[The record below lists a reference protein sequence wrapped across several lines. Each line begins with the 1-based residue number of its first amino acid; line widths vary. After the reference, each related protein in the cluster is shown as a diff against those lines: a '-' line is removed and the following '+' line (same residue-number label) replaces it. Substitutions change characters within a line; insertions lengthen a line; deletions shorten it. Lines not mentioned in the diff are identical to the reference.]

1 MKPTLRSKPSGT
13 RPPRRAKQIIV
24 MNLFCFGLGYSA
36 EHFIKAYGDQFDTIA
51 GTARSHYALER
62 LGDPRVSGFMFDAE
76 RADPEIAAALT
87 RADALLV
94 SIPPDI
100 SVDPA
105 LAKFGRLLSQLPQ
118 RLRIIYLSTIG
129 VYGDRAGEWVDE
141 TRVPAPKQPR
151 SIARLRA
158 EKAWQALAKDDRKTI
173 QILRLAGIYGPGRN
187 ALVQLK
193 NGTAQRVVKKDQ
205 VFNRIHAA
213 DIASAIA
220 AALAYEGA
228 NDIWNVADDEPAPPQ
243 DVIAYAAKL
252 MGRAPPPEEDFETAA
267 LSPLARSF
275 YEENKRAANGKLKNE
290 LGVALAYPTYREGLN
305 ALWDAGEGR

>member
-1 MKPTLRSKPSGT
+1 
-13 RPPRRAKQIIV
+13 

-51 GTARSHYALER
+51 GTARSHYAVER
-62 LGDPRVSGFMFDAE
+62 LGDPRVTGFMFDVE
-76 RADPEIAAALT
+76 RADPEIANALT
-87 RADALLV
+87 QADTLIV

-105 LAKFGRLLSQLPQ
+105 LAKFGRVLAQLPQ
-118 RLRIIYLSTIG
+118 RLKIIYLSTIG
-129 VYGDRAGEWVDE
+129 VYGDREGEWVDE
-141 TRVPAPKQPR
+141 ARVPAPKQPR

-193 NGTAQRVVKKDQ
+193 NGTAQRIVKKDQ
-205 VFNRIHAA
+205 VFNRIHVS
-213 DIASAIA
+213 DIANAIA
-220 AALAYEGA
+220 AALVYDGG
-228 NDIWNVADDEPAPPQ
+228 NDVWNVADDEPAPPQ
-243 DVIAYAAKL
+243 DVVAYAAKL
-252 MGRAPPPEEDFETAA
+252 MGRAPPPEEDFATAA

-275 YEENKRAANGKLKNE
+275 YEENKRAANGKLKSE
-290 LGVALAYPTYREGLN
+290 LGVALTYPTYREGLT